1 MIPFL
6 ITTSSFLNFAFY
18 IYAIGFVV
26 ALILEQVVRPTGN
39 ERNIF
44 IVETNRKYLWKQTW
58 VINVLWFFTNISLYL
73 ASRNAQPVD
82 NFWQGMQN
90 ISVKKLWRVWAKAL
104 GEKSGKSDKEA
115 DTIARI
121 RTFIFVQLVITNC
134 FIIAGNIRH
143 WNDHYTPPQYER
155 CQP

>member
-58 VINVLWFFTNISLYL
+58 IINVLWFFTNISLYL
-73 ASRNAQPVD
+73 ASRNVQPVD

-90 ISVKKLWRVWAKAL
+90 ISVKNLWRIWAKAL

-115 DTIARI
+115 DTIAKI
-121 RTFIFVQLVITNC
+121 RTFIFLQLVITNC

-155 CQP
+155 CQR